1 MKKVLLLII
10 GCVTLFNSHLSAQKQ
25 NGQGLKCVYLE
36 EAINR
41 ADQPDKITQD
51 DFVLFVSGNRSA
63 FYSRNARQYA
73 ETKDSLERLG
83 ISPMEMLGTLQRFPK
98 GKNIEIYKNQPTSGE
113 YICYAEVAQTF
124 RFEDKLPHIEW
135 QIQDESKSILGYTC
149 QKAIGQLYNREWT
162 VWFTM
167 DIPVSEG
174 PWLLA
179 GLPGLILEANDA
191 DNIFHFTAIE
201 LGKDDA
207 LSVEPTSKKH
217 IKCSRKEL
225 LEYRKKFDEDPIGM
239 VQASSGVKI
248 TKIVNADGKEL
259 KRQDLNR
266 KRNYY
271 ENE

>member
-1 MKKVLLLII
+1 
-10 GCVTLFNSHLSAQKQ
+10 
-25 NGQGLKCVYLE
+25 
-36 EAINR
+36 
-41 ADQPDKITQD
+41 
-51 DFVLFVSGNRSA
+51 
-63 FYSRNARQYA
+63 
-73 ETKDSLERLG
+73 
-83 ISPMEMLGTLQRFPK
+83 MEMLGTLQRIQK
-98 GKNIEIYKNQPTSGE
+98 GKAIEIYKNQPKTGE
-113 YICYAEVAQTF
+113 YVCFADVSQTF
-124 RFEDKLPHIEW
+124 RFEDKLPRIEW
-135 QIQDESKSILGYTC
+135 QIKDESKNILGYAC
-149 QKAIGQLYNREWT
+149 QKAVGKLYNREWT

-201 LGKDDA
+201 LSKDNT

-239 VQASSGVKI
+239 VQDSSGLKI
-248 TKIVNADGKEL
+248 TKIVNTDGKEV
-259 KRQDLNR
+259 KKQDVKR